1 MCNQEKD
8 SLQNK
13 VKRYSSLKYTLEIID
28 IIYLLILLFFFQG
41 LGLSQAL
48 ARGLSESLNNYI
60 IIHTYI
66 FLVYIVYYFL
76 NFPLNFYQSFILE
89 RKFCLSNQKVMDWF
103 KDEVKA
109 WIVSYVIALI
119 LIGAFYYILSRF
131 AHTWWL
137 VISLFWIFFSLILAK
152 LVPVIII
159 PLFFRYKVI
168 SDNIL
173 RDRIINLAK
182 NMRVGIMDVFEI
194 DFSKKTLKANAA
206 LAGWGKT
213 RRVILADTLKD
224 KYSYDE
230 IEVVLAHEFAHY
242 RLKHIFKIIS
252 VNSIAIILSFYL
264 IFKTSNYFL
273 GLFGFSSLLDIAA
286 LPTIIMYIVISG
298 IILQPLQNYISCRLE
313 RNADIMALKVTGL
326 KEAFVSMME
335 KLYFQNL
342 ADRNPH
348 PIIKFF
354 FFDHPSINERI
365 AIAKSLS

>member
-8 SLQNK
+8 NLQNK
-13 VKRYSSLKYTLEIID
+13 VKKYSTLKYALAIID

-41 LGLSQAL
+41 LGLSQTL
-48 ARGLSESLNNYI
+48 AKGLAGSLNNYI
-60 IIHTYI
+60 IIPIYI
-66 FLVYIVYYFL
+66 FIVYIAYYFL

-109 WIVSYVIALI
+109 WIISYVIALI
-119 LIGAFYYILSRF
+119 LIEAFYYILGRF

-159 PLFFRYKVI
+159 PLFFKYKVI

-182 NMRVGIMDVFEI
+182 KMGLSILDVFEI

-230 IEVVLAHEFAHY
+230 VEVVLAHEFAHY
-242 RLKHIFKIIS
+242 RLKHIFKIIL
-252 VNSIAIILSFYL
+252 VNSIAIMLSFYL

-273 GLFGFSSLLDIAA
+273 RLFGFSSLLDIAA

-298 IILQPLQNYISCRLE
+298 IILQPLQNYISRRLE
-313 RNADIMALKVTGL
+313 RNADIMAMEVTGL
-326 KEAFVSMME
+326 KVAFISMME
-335 KLYFQNL
+335 KLASQNL
-342 ADRNPH
+342 ADRSPH

-354 FFDHPSINERI
+354 FFDHPPIDERI
-365 AIAKSLS
+365 ALAKSA